1 MVKPLEIIQLKELSS
16 ADCTMNLEDINI
28 SITGINVMDTNNM
41 DSWIKKGE
49 IIIVGGEYIKIFFT
63 EKYLSK
69 VLKKEIGGIITKKR
83 YQCYVKKEYV
93 TLCTMY
99 HVPIIFV
106 ENSFSWSDIISPIQ
120 SLIIRNQSKMLVDV
134 EHFHRTMLLAV
145 SDKSM
150 HKDICEIF
158 YELIGWPVAIID
170 ENFLLLNYSSGFN
183 WLNYIDNTQKSILNV
198 FDKIG
203 TSYEGKDVIGI
214 LDQRK
219 NLSENNL
226 KFFYIPISGAFQK
239 KSYMILKQ
247 DKNTETLS
255 EDLLAKI
262 ESFLLIYRLKISF
275 QMNYKLI
282 NSHYQNI
289 IFEDLLQLNEANK
302 STKEKISYLLGTK
315 VLDFYRVVMIKEIS
329 TKSNYTFSQGDTYFI
344 NFKNSL
350 INQKYINDSFLI
362 FSRKNYW
369 ILLMP
374 VTNIDLEEF
383 LKSLVNL
390 LDDFYQHSN
399 YFIGVSESH
408 PYWRLSLGYK
418 EAEQSINILV
428 SNYPS
433 KRYLLYSK
441 LGILKMFIDDQGK
454 INQLYRDKMLET
466 YIFPLKETDNKNR
479 TELLS
484 TLETFFYCGFSYSRT
499 SEKLFI
505 HKNTLRARI
514 KRIEQILDVDIKHP
528 DNLMNIYISFQIYHL
543 VTE

>member
-1 MVKPLEIIQLKELSS
+1 
-16 ADCTMNLEDINI
+16 
-28 SITGINVMDTNNM
+28 
-41 DSWIKKGE
+41 
-49 IIIVGGEYIKIFFT
+49 
-63 EKYLSK
+63 
-69 VLKKEIGGIITKKR
+69 
-83 YQCYVKKEYV
+83 
-93 TLCTMY
+93 
-99 HVPIIFV
+99 
-106 ENSFSWSDIISPIQ
+106 ISPIQ
-120 SLIIRNQSKMLVDV
+120 SLIIRNQSNLLADV

-170 ENFLLLNYSSGFN
+170 ENFLLLDYSSGFN

-219 NLSENNL
+219 NLSKNNL

-329 TKSNYTFSQGDTYFI
+329 TKSNYTFSQGDAYFI

-499 SEKLFI
+499 SKKLFI

>member
-1 MVKPLEIIQLKELSS
+1 
-16 ADCTMNLEDINI
+16 
-28 SITGINVMDTNNM
+28 
-41 DSWIKKGE
+41 
-49 IIIVGGEYIKIFFT
+49 
-63 EKYLSK
+63 
-69 VLKKEIGGIITKKR
+69 
-83 YQCYVKKEYV
+83 
-93 TLCTMY
+93 
-99 HVPIIFV
+99 
-106 ENSFSWSDIISPIQ
+106 
-120 SLIIRNQSKMLVDV
+120 
-134 EHFHRTMLLAV
+134 
-145 SDKSM
+145 
-150 HKDICEIF
+150 
-158 YELIGWPVAIID
+158 
-170 ENFLLLNYSSGFN
+170 
-183 WLNYIDNTQKSILNV
+183 
-198 FDKIG
+198 
-203 TSYEGKDVIGI
+203 
-214 LDQRK
+214 
-219 NLSENNL
+219 
-226 KFFYIPISGAFQK
+226 
-239 KSYMILKQ
+239 
-247 DKNTETLS
+247 
-255 EDLLAKI
+255 
-262 ESFLLIYRLKISF
+262 
-275 QMNYKLI
+275 
-282 NSHYQNI
+282 
-289 IFEDLLQLNEANK
+289 
-302 STKEKISYLLGTK
+302 
-315 VLDFYRVVMIKEIS
+315 
-329 TKSNYTFSQGDTYFI
+329 